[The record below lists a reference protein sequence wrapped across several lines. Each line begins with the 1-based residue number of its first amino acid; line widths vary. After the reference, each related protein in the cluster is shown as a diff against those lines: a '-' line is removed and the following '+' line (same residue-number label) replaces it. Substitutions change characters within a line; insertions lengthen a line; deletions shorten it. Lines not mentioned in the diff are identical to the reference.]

1 MPMSL
6 ERRHIKTAR
15 ESYFCNMLLAVD
27 IGNTNIVI
35 ALKDA
40 DRWLTSFRIFTD
52 VKKTGDEYYV
62 IISSLLRESGADIKS
77 VDKVIISSV
86 VPFLTRSFEKNM
98 KRIFPSVEP
107 ITLTSDLNTGLD
119 SSSIP
124 AELGTDLLSNLSYAH
139 YIFPDNAVM
148 VIDFGTALTFSTV
161 DEKGSVIGVGIV
173 PGLITAVNAL
183 FGATAQLPQV
193 ELKIPSSVLGLN
205 TEDSIRAGIMY
216 GYAGLVKEMIAK
228 TEKEIGRKLKVIATG
243 GLSKTISP
251 FISEIDIIDGFHTL
265 NGLALIASLN

>member
-98 KRIFPSVEP
+98 KRIFPAVEP
-107 ITLTSDLNTGLD
+107 ITLRSDLNTGLD

-124 AELGTDLLSNLSYAH
+124 AELGTDLL
-139 YIFPDNAVM
+139 
-148 VIDFGTALTFSTV
+148 
-161 DEKGSVIGVGIV
+161 
-173 PGLITAVNAL
+173 
-183 FGATAQLPQV
+183 
-193 ELKIPSSVLGLN
+193 
-205 TEDSIRAGIMY
+205 
-216 GYAGLVKEMIAK
+216 
-228 TEKEIGRKLKVIATG
+228 
-243 GLSKTISP
+243 
-251 FISEIDIIDGFHTL
+251 
-265 NGLALIASLN
+265 